1 VRIDV
6 LLDTHVFLW
15 ATSRPE
21 ALSDRAREVIEDLEN
36 DVYVSAAV
44 AWEIVIKHARGKL
57 ELPLSPPLFIASR
70 LRANGFR
77 ELPIT
82 QDHALAIAS
91 LPAIH
96 ADPFDR
102 IMIAQAQCASLT
114 FVTRDARALQYPVLK
129 IEA

>member
-1 VRIDV
+1 MDL

-15 ATSRPE
+15 ATSRPNV
-21 ALSDRAREVIEDLEN
+21 LSTHAREAIEDLANE
-36 DVYVSAAV
+36 VYVSAAV

-57 ELPLSPPLFIASR
+57 DLPLAPAIYMSSR
-70 LRANGFR
+70 LRANGFH
-77 ELPIT
+77 ELPIA
-82 QDHALAIAS
+82 QDHALAVAS

-102 IMIAQAQCASLT
+102 IMIAQAQCASMTL
-114 FVTRDARALQYPVLK
+114 VTRDARSLLYPCLK